1 MEYSVGQRLC
11 IEGEA
16 YDIVGKIEY
25 RNRADG
31 TSWMEYR
38 LLNRATHHIK
48 WLSYDDGYREFS
60 ISEVVNRASTDGYHE
75 VDRGTEVVVNAWG
88 QVDVERG
95 DSAEFIEYEDIT
107 EEKIIS
113 VERWDDGKEMSK
125 GHYVELNDIILVN
138 NGNNNNFNALNF
150 QQRNVN
156 NNKNKLGS
164 IIPTIIIIASVLLGL
179 IGAFVGGRTT
189 IAKYL
194 EKKSSYEYVTSITG
208 NDKQKADVYRSS
220 YDLDTTVKDIID
232 AIDGNTVDVQQ
243 NTEDDDTSVAILTTK
258 EYCLVYISEEDEV
271 LVQISSR
278 EYAYG
283 TDTDPYHSRWGTCRY
298 YRRYYYSRGYSSDK
312 SRYKGNETPYSTYD
326 DTTLDKN
333 YADSYDTYS
342 RSVRQAS
349 ARSRSSS
356 GGGTSSGK

>member
-38 LLNRATHHIK
+38 LFERSTRRTK

-107 EEKIIS
+107 EEKIVSI
-113 VERWDDGKEMSK
+113 ERWDDGKEMSK
-125 GHYVELNDIILVN
+125 GHYVELNDITLIYT
-138 NGNNNNFNALNF
+138 GDNNNFNASNF
-150 QQRNVN
+150 QQYNG
-156 NNKNKLGS
+156 NKKNSGG
-164 IIPTIIIIASVLLGL
+164 IVATILVVVSVLACF
-179 IGAFVGGRTT
+179 IGAVTGGTTT
-189 IAKYL
+189 ISKYL
-194 EKKSSYEYVTSITG
+194 KKSEQYDYVTSITG
-208 NDKQKADVYRSS
+208 NDKQKADVYHSP
-220 YDLDTTVKDIID
+220 YDLDATVRDIID
-232 AIDGNTVDVQQ
+232 AVDGNTLDVQQ
-243 NTEDDDTSVAILTTK
+243 NTEDDDTSVAILTSK
-258 EYCLVYISEEDEV
+258 EYCLVYISEDEQV

-278 EYAYG
+278 KYAYG
-283 TDTDPYHSRWGTCRY
+283 TDSDPYHSRAGTSRY
-298 YRRYYYSRGYSSDK
+298 YRRYYYSRGYGSD
-312 SRYKGNETPYSTYD
+312 SGRYKGNSTPYSTYD

-333 YADSYDTYS
+333 YSDSYDSYS
-342 RSVRQAS
+342 RSVRQSS